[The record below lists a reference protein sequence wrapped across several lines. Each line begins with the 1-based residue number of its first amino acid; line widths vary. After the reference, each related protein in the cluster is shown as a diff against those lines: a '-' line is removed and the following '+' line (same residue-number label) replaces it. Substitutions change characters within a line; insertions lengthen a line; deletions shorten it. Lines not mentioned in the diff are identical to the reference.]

1 MKKTLTLISILGCF
15 CLIALFLI
23 RCDSIVGSAPT
34 NVTIEATTDNTVK
47 IKWTAPSE
55 GNPDKYMINFKEVGT
70 SSWITEDEPAGTAT
84 EYTHDPADKTGDYM
98 VVAKFGS
105 DEYESGEVST
115 IPEHTSAIAVSELN
129 AAGNSGYGW
138 DRTGGSGSSYSMT
151 IAGNAASVDFY
162 ISDFAIG
169 YAGPTYSVTSP
180 DLGPSD
186 PTNVVPAG
194 GWRVNG
200 ISTNAV
206 SEQGPLPAHVTGN
219 YVSYTDISTDPI
231 LLGVWTADNNFALVK
246 ASGVNLGAGT
256 VQIET
261 WFQKVKGLRL
271 IQH

>member
-1 MKKTLTLISILGCF
+1 MKKTLTLISVLASF
-15 CLIALFLI
+15 CLIALLFI
-23 RCDSIVGSAPT
+23 RCEETKGGAPT
-34 NVTIEATTDNTVK
+34 NVTLEAATDSTVL

-55 GNPDKYMINFKEVGT
+55 GNPDNYIVSFKEVGG
-70 SSWITEDEPAGTAT
+70 SWEDVDEPAGSAT
-84 EYTHDPADKTGDYM
+84 EYTHDPAGKTGDYM

-105 DEYESGEVST
+105 DEYESDEVTT
-115 IPEHTSAIAVSELN
+115 IPEHTSALAVSELN

-138 DRTGGSGSSYSMT
+138 GRTDGTGATYSMT

-162 ISDFAIG
+162 ISDFAVG
-169 YAGPTYSVTSP
+169 YDGPTYSVTSP

-206 SEQGPLPAHVTGN
+206 SEQGPLPAHITGN

-231 LLGVWTADNNFALVK
+231 LLGVWTADDYFALVK
-246 ASGVNLGAGT
+246 ASGVNLGSGT
-256 VQIET
+256 VQIEA
-261 WFQKVKGLRL
+261 WFQKIKGLRL